1 MNAFIPCCYFRYGT
15 DHPLFFIGS
24 FEDALKESLHC
35 KAKDVRTSCSDF
47 NSTLSTL
54 NLFVCLQRRL
64 LAIYLH
70 HDGSILSNVFCS
82 QILCADAVVS
92 YLSNHFVLWAW
103 DVTLPKNKA
112 K

>member
-1 MNAFIPCCYFRYGT
+1 MQSERCENQLLRFQFY
-15 DHPLFFIGS
+15 
-24 FEDALKESLHC
+24 SLYI
-35 KAKDVRTSCSDF
+35 
-47 NSTLSTL
+47 
-54 NLFVCLQRRL
+54 NLFVRLQRRL